1 MFSYT
6 LLKRS
11 ERSRARLGV
20 ISTPHGEIE
29 TPAFIPVATRAT
41 IRTLDSD
48 EVAELGSQA
57 LICNTY
63 HLHLAPGEDLV
74 QKHGGIHGFMKWD
87 RPLMT
92 DSGGFQVYSLGF
104 GMDHSMGKILKEP
117 TDEKLEEGAAPVNVK
132 ITETGVHFRSPIDG
146 TQLYL
151 DPKVSIGIQEKLGAD
166 IMFAFDECPS
176 PLADESYMRRSM
188 EKTHRWAQ
196 ECIDAKTTDQALYG
210 IVQGGSFKALREESA
225 RTIGAMD
232 FQGFGIG
239 GEFGYDKPT
248 MRDVVGMV
256 TDLLPHEK
264 PRHLLGVGHPEDF
277 SYIAE
282 SGCDT
287 FDCIAPTHYAR
298 RGVLFASDGRV
309 DLRKPTTMQM
319 DGPLDPGCSCAV
331 CSSYSRAYVSHLL
344 RAKELSGMKLA
355 TYHNLY
361 HLNELAKKIRIAIGN
376 GEL

>member
-1 MFSYT
+1 MFGYK
-6 LLKRS
+6 LLKKS

-117 TDEKLEEGAAPVNVK
+117 TDEKLEEGASPVNVK
-132 ITETGVHFRSPIDG
+132 ITDTGVHFRSPIDG

-176 PLADESYMRRSM
+176 PIADEAYMRRSM
-188 EKTHRWAQ
+188 EKTHRWAK

-210 IVQGGSFKALREESA
+210 IVQGGGFKALREESA
-225 RTIGAMD
+225 RTVGAMD

-256 TDLLPHEK
+256 TDLLPEAK

-277 SYIAE
+277 TYIAE

-361 HLNELAKKIRIAIGN
+361 HLNELAKKIRTAIGN